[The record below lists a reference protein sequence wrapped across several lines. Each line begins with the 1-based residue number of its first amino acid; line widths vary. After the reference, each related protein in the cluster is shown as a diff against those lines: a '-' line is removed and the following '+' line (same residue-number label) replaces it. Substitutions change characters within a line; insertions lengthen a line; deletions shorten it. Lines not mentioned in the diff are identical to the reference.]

1 MPTVSFGHPPFY
13 FFVHGRDDVRV
24 EASARRQRARRGNRH
39 RRDRAR
45 MRGAS
50 AHGGRAVSHAKR
62 ALQQSRTSKVPP
74 DRRREPARR

>member
-39 RRDRAR
+39 RRDAR
-45 MRGAS
+45 VDRQRSRRPFML
-50 AHGGRAVSHAKR
+50 GR
-62 ALQQSRTSKVPP
+62 
-74 DRRREPARR
+74 